1 MNSLESKIES
11 LIFCSPK
18 PIKLS
23 DIIKAFSESEKSN
36 FSEKSILESINI
48 LINKFKSD
56 DFSFE
61 IIESGGGYQFLT
73 KKDYSQLNEILL
85 KQQSKRRLSISALE
99 TLSIIAYKQPVTKSE
114 IEKIRGVNCDYTIQK
129 LLDKELIRIEG
140 KSDKVG
146 RPLIYSTSEKF
157 MDYFGINSLEQL
169 PTIKDFQKEENS
181 IGDEDEI

>member
-1 MNSLESKIES
+1 MSFLESSIES

-18 PIKLS
+18 PIKIKE
-23 DIIKAFSESEKSN
+23 IIKVFEESEKKNYDENKIKNCLS
-36 FSEKSILESINI
+36 S
-48 LINKFKSD
+48 LINKYKDSSFP
-56 DFSFE
+56 FE

-73 KKDYSQLNEILL
+73 KSQFSSINETLL

-99 TLSIIAYKQPVTKSE
+99 TLSIIAYKQPVTKSD

-129 LLDKELIRIEG
+129 LLDKGLIVIKG

-146 RPLIYSTSEKF
+146 RPLIYITSDKF
-157 MDYFGINSLEQL
+157 MDYFGINNLDQL

-181 IGDEDEI
+181 IGDEGEA

>member
-1 MNSLESKIES
+1 MSSLESKIES

-23 DIIKAFSESEKSN
+23 DIIKTFSESEKSN
-36 FSEKSILESINI
+36 FSEKRILESINI

-73 KKDYSQLNEILL
+73 KKDYSRLNEIFL

-146 RPLIYSTSEKF
+146 RPLIYSTSERF

-181 IGDEDEI
+181 IGDEEEI

>member
-1 MNSLESKIES
+1 LNSLESKIES

-23 DIIKAFSESEKSN
+23 DIIKTFLESEKSN
-36 FSEKSILESINI
+36 FSEKRISESIKI

-56 DFSFE
+56 NFSFE

>member
-1 MNSLESKIES
+1 MSSLESKIES

-18 PIKLS
+18 PIKIGE
-23 DIIKAFSESEKSN
+23 IIKIFSESEKSD
-36 FSEKSILESINI
+36 FSEKKVLENI
-48 LINKFKSD
+48 KKLINKFKSD

-73 KKDYSQLNEILL
+73 KKDYSRLNEILL

-129 LLDKELIRIEG
+129 LLDKELIIIEG

-181 IGDEDEI
+181 IGDEEEI

>member
-1 MNSLESKIES
+1 MSSLESKIES

-18 PIKLS
+18 PIKIGE
-23 DIIKAFSESEKSN
+23 IIKTFSESEKSD
-36 FSEKSILESINI
+36 FSEKKVLESIKK
-48 LINKFKSD
+48 LTNKFKSD

-73 KKDYSQLNEILL
+73 KKDYSRLNEILL

-114 IEKIRGVNCDYTIQK
+114 IEKIRGVNCDYTIHK

-181 IGDEDEI
+181 IGDEEEI

>member
-23 DIIKAFSESEKSN
+23 DIIKTFLESEKSN
-36 FSEKSILESINI
+36 FSEKRISESIKI

-56 DFSFE
+56 NFSFE

>member
-1 MNSLESKIES
+1 MSSLESKIES

-23 DIIKAFSESEKSN
+23 DIIKTFLESEKSN
-36 FSEKSILESINI
+36 FSEKRISESIKI

-56 DFSFE
+56 NFSFE

-181 IGDEDEI
+181 IGDEEEI

>member
-1 MNSLESKIES
+1 MSSLESKIES

-23 DIIKAFSESEKSN
+23 DIIKTFSESEKSN
-36 FSEKSILESINI
+36 FSEKRILESIKI

-73 KKDYSQLNEILL
+73 KKDYSRLNEIFL

-129 LLDKELIRIEG
+129 LLDKELIIIEG

-181 IGDEDEI
+181 IGDEEEI

>member
-23 DIIKAFSESEKSN
+23 DIIKTFLESEKSN
-36 FSEKSILESINI
+36 FSEKRISESIKI

-56 DFSFE
+56 NFSFE

-129 LLDKELIRIEG
+129 LLDKELIIIEG

>member
-1 MNSLESKIES
+1 MSSLESKVES

-18 PIKLS
+18 PIKVN
-23 DIIKAFSESEKSN
+23 DIIKALSESEKTKYDESKIK
-36 FSEKSILESINI
+36 KSIDK
-48 LINKFKSD
+48 LIDKYNSEEY
-56 DFSFE
+56 SFE

-73 KKDYSQLNEILL
+73 KNIFSRLNEILL
-85 KQQSKRRLSISALE
+85 KQQSRRRLSISALE

-129 LLDKELIRIEG
+129 LLDKELISIVG

-146 RPLIYSTSEKF
+146 RPLIYSTSDQF
-157 MDYFGINSLEQL
+157 MDYFGINSLDQL

-181 IGDEDEI
+181 IGDEEEV